1 MTGRG
6 DQRRTV
12 TWRDQALKNFGVWL
26 AVYPA
31 VLISSYMFSW
41 LAPGGPLWLEI
52 LISTA
57 FTVPLISY
65 VAVPWVEKRLAH
77 AKGETAAE
85 FKHQEADQAE
95 GGPRG

>member
-1 MTGRG
+1 VSEGGRIRG
-6 DQRRTV
+6 RV

-31 VLISSYMFSW
+31 VLISSYLFSW
-41 LAPGGPLWLEI
+41 LAPGVPLWLEI

-65 VAVPWVEKRLAH
+65 VAVPWVERRLAH
-77 AKGETAAE
+77 AKGESAAQLKRE
-85 FKHQEADQAE
+85 EAEMAE
-95 GGPRG
+95 GGHDA

>member
-1 MTGRG
+1 M
-6 DQRRTV
+6 
-12 TWRDQALKNFGVWL
+12 
-26 AVYPA
+26 
-31 VLISSYMFSW
+31 
-41 LAPGGPLWLEI
+41 
-52 LISTA
+52 
-57 FTVPLISY
+57 PLISY